1 MIEFRVPRCVA
12 SSKNRRRTFY
22 NRKAGRVVSLPSEQA
37 TLDIALLKQLA
48 REAMAGKL
56 PFGENDLLRL
66 EVEHE
71 CVSDTLVVRVKRI
84 GEIVGN
90 GVRYTRRDCHG
101 MIETIADALQG
112 VAYGDDRM
120 IDAGSWQRVRP

>member
-1 MIEFRVPRCVA
+1 VIEFRVPRCVA

-112 VAYGDDRM
+112 VAYDDDRM

>member
-112 VAYGDDRM
+112 VAYDDDRM